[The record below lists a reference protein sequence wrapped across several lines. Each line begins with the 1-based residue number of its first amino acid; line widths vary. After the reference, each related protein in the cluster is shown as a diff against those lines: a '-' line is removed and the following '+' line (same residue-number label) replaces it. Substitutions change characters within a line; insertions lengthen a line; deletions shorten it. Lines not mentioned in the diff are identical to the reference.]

1 MHIMLETIETGI
13 NIGSKSVDFI
23 ETVIGKIEKYQRI
36 KQDTTVYLRL
46 LYIEIVNNLEVLKTV
61 NFDKFSSAKAND
73 PQVRT
78 IIKLLQTDI
87 LESVFYK
94 SDENKNIEL
103 YEKLRKRGKISN
115 RGQELIKTSDKGDE
129 IKAKSSFVYE
139 NILQAIS
146 FVVTK
151 IEVMR
156 KYSTLTSEELAI
168 VKNMNL
174 KTRLINV
181 NQRLLMIK
189 NVMDGFD
196 EIKEM
201 AR

>member
-1 MHIMLETIETGI
+1 MLNTIETGV
-13 NIGSKSVDFI
+13 NIGTKSVDFI

-61 NFDKFSSAKAND
+61 NFDKFSNTKVND
-73 PQVRT
+73 PQVKT

-115 RGQELIKTSDKGDE
+115 RGQELIKTSNKGDE

-156 KYSTLTSEELAI
+156 KYSTLTNEELSI

-174 KTRLINV
+174 KTRLINI

>member
-1 MHIMLETIETGI
+1 MLESIETGI
-13 NIGSKSVDFI
+13 NIGAKSVDFI

-61 NFDKFSSAKAND
+61 NFDKFSNTKAND
-73 PQVRT
+73 PQIKT

-115 RGQELIKTSDKGDE
+115 RGQELIKTSNKGDE

-151 IEVMR
+151 IEVMK
-156 KYSTLTSEELAI
+156 KYSILTNEELTI

-174 KTRLINV
+174 KTRLINI